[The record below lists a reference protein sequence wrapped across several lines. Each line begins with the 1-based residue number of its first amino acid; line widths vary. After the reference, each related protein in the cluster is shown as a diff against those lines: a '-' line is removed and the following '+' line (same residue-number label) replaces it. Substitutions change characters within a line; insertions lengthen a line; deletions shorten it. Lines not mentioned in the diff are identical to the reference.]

1 MNLDELSFC
10 QVERLLGHTWIEVQT
25 CPRVALRSHR
35 ELGLATRRMQFE
47 AALPQQAHR
56 TVVPEPD
63 FDGLQD
69 DRLLRIRI
77 DHLPAH
83 ERAPGEG
90 DLQGFLRIGEVAH
103 AAGVKVQ
110 TVRYYERQG
119 LLPNPYRAPSG
130 YRMYGAQTV
139 DTLRAIK
146 RSQALGFT
154 LRDIRQLMAIR
165 SRRRSVSAVREMVAG
180 KVREIDAK
188 IRDLRTMRRSLRDVA
203 ERCECGGDLSRCDVL
218 EGLGD

>member
-1 MNLDELSFC
+1 M
-10 QVERLLGHTWIEVQT
+10 V
-25 CPRVALRSHR
+25 R
-35 ELGLATRRMQFE
+35 E
-47 AALPQQAHR
+47 
-56 TVVPEPD
+56 
-63 FDGLQD
+63 
-69 DRLLRIRI
+69 DR
-77 DHLPAH
+77 
-83 ERAPGEG
+83 
-90 DLQGFLRIGEVAH
+90 LRIGEVAH
-103 AAGVKVQ
+103 AAGVNVQ
-110 TVRYYERQG
+110 TLRYYERQG
-119 LLPNPYRAPSG
+119 LLPIPHRTPSG

-146 RSQALGFT
+146 RAQALGFT

-203 ERCECGGDLSRCDVL
+203 ERCKCGGDLSRCNVL